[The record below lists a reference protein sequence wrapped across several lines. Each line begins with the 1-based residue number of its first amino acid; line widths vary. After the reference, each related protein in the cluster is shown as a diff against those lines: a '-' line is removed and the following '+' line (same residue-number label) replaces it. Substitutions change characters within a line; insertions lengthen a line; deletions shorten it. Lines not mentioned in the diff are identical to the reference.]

1 MREGGV
7 DYDDDHLVP
16 EPGVDRHQ
24 AGTGWYV

>member
-7 DYDDDHLVP
+7 DYDDDLVP

-24 AGTGWYV
+24 AGTGWCV